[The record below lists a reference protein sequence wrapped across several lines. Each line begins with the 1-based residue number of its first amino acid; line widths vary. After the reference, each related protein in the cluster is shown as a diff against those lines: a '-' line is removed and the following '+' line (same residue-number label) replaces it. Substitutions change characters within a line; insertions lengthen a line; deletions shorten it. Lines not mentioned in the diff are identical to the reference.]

1 MYCYLG
7 PKLRLVVR
15 KHLALLGVESSEAR
29 QSFSS
34 KSISQVK
41 GYSDRKYSR
50 LLPLVTLALSGL
62 EEALWWPLSQ
72 LPRHSFGGISGNELE
87 GLDLVA

>member
-1 MYCYLG
+1 MAVSPIYVDRSTAG
-7 PKLRLVVR
+7 D
-15 KHLALLGVESSEAR
+15 HEE
-29 QSFSS
+29 QSGSCR
-34 KSISQVK
+34 IW
-41 GYSDRKYSR
+41 SDWKCNR
-50 LLPLVTLALSGL
+50 LLPLVALALSGL